1 MTGCCICGAQQ
12 HLALLHASLP
22 VLLTPARVTPRQ
34 LSTLQVRHQAA
45 VSVFLGVY
53 Y

>member
-22 VLLTPARVTPRQ
+22 VLIGQGIPRPLLMFQ
-34 LSTLQVRHQAA
+34 MRYQAA
-45 VSVFLGVY
+45 VNVFLEVY